1 MYKLIFYVPITD
13 SEQVKEALFLAGAGR
28 LGKYEYCSFETH
40 GVGQFRPMLGA
51 NPAIGTLGSLEK
63 VNELKIEMLCI
74 PEKIH
79 SVIKVLKETHP
90 YEEPAY
96 EVIKLEDF

>member
-13 SEQVKEALFLAGAGR
+13 SEQVKEAMFLAGAGR
-28 LGKYEYCSFETH
+28 LGKYENCSFETQ
-40 GVGQFRPMLGA
+40 GIGQFRPIAGA
-51 NPAIGTLGSLEK
+51 NPTLGSVGSLEK